1 MPQKNT
7 TRVFVEDSY
16 YHVYNRGWNKQE
28 IFRDEEDYDFFESLF
43 VRHLSLEQKSDVQ
56 GRPYKHLRDAVQLNV
71 YCLMPNHFHLLV
83 HQEAADGI
91 TELML
96 SMMTAYTV
104 YFNKKYKQKGPL
116 FESRYKAVRIENDAQ
131 FMHVSR
137 YVHLNHYDYRVW
149 SHSSYEDY
157 LYGEREWLDIMPIL
171 ELFKSREEYAEF
183 TSDYEE
189 MQRELERLKKQLADT

>member
-7 TRVFVEDSY
+7 TRLFVEDSY
-16 YHVYNRGWNKQE
+16 YHIYNRGWNKQA

-43 VRHLSLEQKSDVQ
+43 VRHLSPEQKSDMQ
-56 GRPYKHLRDAVQLNV
+56 GRPYKHLRDSVQLNV

-83 HQEAADGI
+83 HQEVAYGV

-104 YFNKKYKQKGPL
+104 YFNKKYRQKGTL
-116 FESRYKAVRIENDAQ
+116 FESRYKAVRIEDDAQ

-137 YVHLNHYDYRVW
+137 YIHLNHYDYRVW
-149 SHSSYEDY
+149 SHSSFEDY
-157 LYGEREWLDIMPIL
+157 LYGAREWLDIAPIL
-171 ELFKSREEYAEF
+171 EQFPSREKYAEF

-189 MQRELERLKKQLADT
+189 MQRGLERLKKQLADS